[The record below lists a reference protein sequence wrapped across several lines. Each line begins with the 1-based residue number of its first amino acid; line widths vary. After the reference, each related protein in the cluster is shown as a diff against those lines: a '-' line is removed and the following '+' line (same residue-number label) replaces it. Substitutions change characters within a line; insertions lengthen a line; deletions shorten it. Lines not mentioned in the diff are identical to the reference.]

1 MAFSFNNV
9 CRNTLPAG
17 TYEVQVSEV
26 KIKGKP
32 EQGVNYNLEVH
43 YTVTKGAY
51 AKRTLIDTIFEK
63 SFSFRLKPFLGAVG
77 IDFNREFDTAKELYE
92 YGAKMAKGKTILVEV
107 GERTYNGNVYN
118 EVKSWSPMPSSTT
131 SVEDVI
137 SEFATN
143 PDVMPKAPRIDDIP
157 PAPSFDGDYA
167 PISEIVEEDFP
178 F

>member
-17 TYEVQVSEV
+17 TYEVQISEV

-63 SFSFRLKPFLGAVG
+63 SFSFRLKPFLSAIG
-77 IDFNREFDTAKELYE
+77 IDFNREFDTTKELYE
-92 YGAKMAKGKTILVEV
+92 YGAKMAKGKTILVDV

-167 PISEIVEEDFP
+167 PIAEIVEEDFP

>member
-17 TYEVQVSEV
+17 TYEVQISEV

-77 IDFNREFDTAKELYE
+77 VDFNREFDTAAELYE
-92 YGAKMAKGKTILVEV
+92 YGAKMAKGKCIIVEV

-118 EVKSWSPMPSSTT
+118 EVKTWAPLPSSTT
-131 SVEDVI
+131 SVEDVMA
-137 SEFATN
+137 EFATN
-143 PDVMPKAPRIDDIP
+143 PNVMRKAPRIEDIAIPESDD
-157 PAPSFDGDYA
+157 FA
-167 PISEIVEEDFP
+167 PIADIVDEDLP